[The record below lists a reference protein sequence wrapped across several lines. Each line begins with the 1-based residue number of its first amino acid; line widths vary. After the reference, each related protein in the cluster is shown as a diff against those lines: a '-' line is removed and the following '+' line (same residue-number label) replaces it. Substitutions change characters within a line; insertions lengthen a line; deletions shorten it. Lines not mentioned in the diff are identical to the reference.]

1 MRSIFILVALAACTT
16 AIPLLSSPTNDDAS
30 SPLLSNKETG
40 LTTRGDTSVGM
51 YDHEL
56 HQRWL
61 TLFLLAVSTWNTIP
75 SGVALFFGM
84 YSLGRSVY
92 SIYDDCHQP
101 QGTKDKVDCLLSC
114 LDLVFAAFMGG
125 WKLRSG
131 ITRDINSLHTHAVYN
146 SSAGPTL
153 NVHAHIAPI
162 DESLAKASIQTANNG
177 TWARHATVYSG
188 DLATHH
194 LMYRQAHHTDL
205 GFDNDGSFHQYR
217 LQPTEDMLTQ
227 LRQSKN
233 TTDHGKREEDN
244 SYGLVADYL
253 WKN

>member
-131 ITRDINSLHTHAVYN
+131 LVRSMIPFSYL
-146 SSAGPTL
+146 PL
-153 NVHAHIAPI
+153 APSDMGYI
-162 DESLAKASIQTANNG
+162 SIEQYHP
-177 TWARHATVYSG
+177 RHQQPP
-188 DLATHH
+188 HP
-194 LMYRQAHHTDL
+194 R
-205 GFDNDGSFHQYR
+205 R
-217 LQPTEDMLTQ
+217 LQ
-227 LRQSKN
+227 
-233 TTDHGKREEDN
+233 
-244 SYGLVADYL
+244 
-253 WKN
+253 